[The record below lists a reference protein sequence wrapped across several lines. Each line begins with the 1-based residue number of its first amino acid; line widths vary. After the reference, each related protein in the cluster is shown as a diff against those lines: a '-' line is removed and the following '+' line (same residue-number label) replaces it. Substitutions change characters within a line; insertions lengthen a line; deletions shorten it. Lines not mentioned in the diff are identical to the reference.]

1 MTRPRMN
8 GDRTAVDRVTM
19 TTPLTTTTSI
29 NEAYARLH
37 ATGEVAAV
45 VVRRGRPVGVV
56 TAAALTSAA
65 TASRPDEPIC
75 TIMDYVVVLVDREA
89 GASGTV
95 RSGHARKT
103 SRNRDVTVR
112 RWAASSM

>member
-1 MTRPRMN
+1 MN
-8 GDRTAVDRVTM
+8 SDPTAVDRVTM

-29 NEAYARLH
+29 NEACARLR

-56 TAAALTSAA
+56 TAAALSIAA

-75 TIMDYVVVLVDREA
+75 TVMDYVTVLVDREA
-89 GASGTV
+89 GGSGAV
-95 RSGHARKT
+95 RS
-103 SRNRDVTVR
+103 VTLAAWEELER
-112 RWAASSM
+112 RR

>member
-1 MTRPRMN
+1 MN
-8 GDRTAVDRVTM
+8 SDPTAVDRVTM

-29 NEAYARLH
+29 NEACARLH

-45 VVRRGRPVGVV
+45 VVRRGRPVGVI
-56 TAAALTSAA
+56 TAAALTIAA
-65 TASRPDEPIC
+65 TASHPDEPIC
-75 TIMDYVVVLVDREA
+75 TVMDYVTVLVDREA
-89 GASGTV
+89 GGAGAV
-95 RSGHARKT
+95 RSRHAGKT